1 MQLTFLGRVRSM
13 RMLGSKLMFV
23 DIERDCQRLQIMIEV
38 KKLDNHD
45 DALEAFKAF
54 KKTVARGDWVCK

>member
-1 MQLTFLGRVRSM
+1 
-13 RMLGSKLMFV
+13 
-23 DIERDCQRLQIMIEV
+23 MIEV

-54 KKTVARGDWVCK
+54 KRTVARGDWVCK

>member
-1 MQLTFLGRVRSM
+1 
-13 RMLGSKLMFV
+13 MLGSKLMFV
-23 DIERDCQRLQIMIEV
+23 DIERDSQRLQIMIEV

-54 KKTVARGDWVCK
+54 KRTVARGDWVCK